1 MWLISVNKKLLLM
14 KMHYFL
20 YSGCIAT
27 ILSFGSTYA
36 KQLGYSKI
44 TVGYIMMSL
53 FIISMLT
60 KPVVGAIVDK
70 FRVKKY
76 MFIVFIFLTGISA
89 FFLMFVSRLSLETS
103 IELECDKNI
112 TNVKI
117 YFDHTNK
124 LSDCDQK
131 ILMGNNGERLVNCK
145 LSCNNNEILF
155 SEMFT
160 GTKLTPINGLK
171 INSSNFESLE
181 TKIIDLPILIHLY
194 NFNTKQNGSYNFR
207 VGYVDINHSRIMSPV
222 CHHPSKMPC
231 QLYCPSPTIMELAA
245 IPQSQKMIISM
256 SEFWEFFSL
265 LCIFWISQSGIWAI
279 QDPICF
285 DLLEDKPNDFGKQRC
300 WTSIGW
306 GFVTMFSGWLVDY
319 FSYDKVQK
327 DYTPLSYLILSFM
340 ILNIIVASNISVVE
354 FKVSQN
360 TFHNVFKLF
369 AKLHVISFFAWIL
382 ILGIYSSMTMS
393 YLFWYLEDLASEY
406 QCNQVAW
413 IKTLQGFSQGLQSF
427 GGEMPIFFCSG
438 WIIKHIGHK
447 HCMSLVLFA
456 FTVRFFFY
464 SVMTNPVWVLLIEI
478 LNGMAYALGRA
489 VMVSYSRR
497 ISPPSAHHTV
507 LGLVGLFDCIG
518 LSFGGVLASHIYDFY
533 GGVWLFR
540 LFTYGSAVMCVLQII
555 YNLLTKS
562 NEKTIYY

>member
-1 MWLISVNKKLLLM
+1 MWLIGVNKTLLLM

-53 FIISMLT
+53 FVISMLT
-60 KPVVGAIVDK
+60 KPAVGAIVDK

-76 MFIVFIFLTGISA
+76 MFLVFIFTTGVSA

-103 IELECDKNI
+103 VELDCNVNI
-112 TNVKI
+112 TTVKI

-145 LSCNNNEILF
+145 LYCNNNEILF
-155 SEMFT
+155 SEMLST
-160 GTKLTPINGLK
+160 SKNGLN
-171 INSSNFESLE
+171 INSSDVEILE
-181 TKIIDLPILIHLY
+181 TKTTDFPILIHLH
-194 NFNTKQNGSYNFR
+194 NSNTERYGSYNFR
-207 VGYVDINHSRIMSPV
+207 VRYVDINHSRMTSPV
-222 CHHPSKMPC
+222 CHRPTITPC
-231 QLYCPSPTIMELAA
+231 QLYCPSPVIMELAA
-245 IPQSQKMIISM
+245 TPKSQKTIVAMP
-256 SEFWEFFSL
+256 EFWEFFSL

-306 GFVTMFSGWLVDY
+306 GSVTMLSGWLVDY

-327 DYTPLSYLILSFM
+327 DYTPISYLILSFM
-340 ILNIIVASNISVVE
+340 ILNFFVASNIPVVE
-354 FKVSQN
+354 SKLSQN
-360 TFHNVFKLF
+360 TFQNVFKLF
-369 AKLHVISFFAWIL
+369 GKLHVISFFVWIL
-382 ILGIYSSMTMS
+382 LLGVYSSMTMS
-393 YLFWYLEDLASEY
+393 YLFWYLEDLATEY
-406 QCNQVAW
+406 QCHQMAW
-413 IKTLQGFSQGLQSF
+413 IKTLQGFSQGAQSF
-427 GGEMPIFFCSG
+427 FGEMPVFFCSG
-438 WIIKHIGHK
+438 WIIKRIGHK

-464 SVMTNPVWVLLIEI
+464 SIMTNPFWVLLIEI

-518 LSFGGVLASHIYDFY
+518 LSLGGVLASHIYDFY

-540 LFTYGSAVMCVLQII
+540 LFSYGSAVMCVLQIT
-555 YNLLTKS
+555 YNLLTRS
-562 NEKTIYY
+562 NEKTIDY